1 LTCGALT
8 LSKNESPRIVEK
20 RCAKIFS
27 EEDVSRARA
36 LLRQM
41 LERTDVRDD
50 VLEAQLLTMID
61 ELSKNILRHGGEGM
75 ICVKAVRTS
84 DHIGFGI
91 TAEDRGSGISDL
103 DLAFSPGYS
112 EDRGM
117 GMGLNLLRALADDM
131 RVANLLSGGAFIEVW
146 KWI

>member
-1 LTCGALT
+1 MT
-8 LSKNESPRIVEK
+8 LSRKDKPRIVEN
-20 RCAKIFS
+20 RCATIS
-27 EEDVSRARA
+27 REGDISRARA
-36 LLRQM
+36 MLRHI
-41 LERTDVRDD
+41 LEKIGLRDD